1 MIDFKLPIDL
11 PALDLSSALPLLAL
25 IILAALILITLLAR
39 SIVRSRLIVIALI
52 VALVMG
58 GSSVIVGG
66 LQALTG
72 LLAVAGL
79 LVIVVLIL
87 IARQPV
93 LLDLTREMM
102 QDLRPDPK
110 SMPWPQVIDQPTRPQ
125 LPASSSAALPSTRR
139 MRSRR
144 LPKSMG
150 F

>member
-1 MIDFKLPIDL
+1 MIDFKLPVDL
-11 PALDLSSALPLLAL
+11 PHIDLSSALPLLTLVL
-25 IILAALILITLLAR
+25 IAALILITLLAR
-39 SIVRSRLIVIALI
+39 SIVRSKWIVIALI
-52 VALVMG
+52 VAIVMG

-79 LVIVVLIL
+79 LVIAGLAL

-93 LLDLTREMM
+93 LLDLTRAAV
-102 QDLRPDPK
+102 QGLRPDPK
-110 SMPWPQVIDQPTRPQ
+110 PTPWTHVIDQPAQPQ
-125 LPASSSAALPSTRR
+125 LPASSTELIPLTHRV
-139 MRSRR
+139 RSKR

>member
-1 MIDFKLPIDL
+1 MIDFKLPVDL
-11 PALDLSSALPLLAL
+11 PAVDLSSALPLLAL

-39 SIVRSRLIVIALI
+39 SIVRSKWIVIALI
-52 VALVMG
+52 IAIVMD

-79 LVIVVLIL
+79 LVIAGLVL

-102 QDLRPDPK
+102 HSRQHDSKPTV
-110 SMPWPQVIDQPTRPQ
+110 WPPVIDQPTWPQ
-125 LPASSSAALPSTRR
+125 LPASSIAALPSVRRTR
-139 MRSRR
+139 SKR

>member
-11 PALDLSSALPLLAL
+11 PSLDLSSALPLLAL
-25 IILAALILITLLAR
+25 IILAALILIALLAR
-39 SIVRSRLIVIALI
+39 SIVRSKLVVIALI

-79 LVIVVLIL
+79 IAMAVLVLM
-87 IARQPV
+87 ARQPV
-93 LLDLTREMM
+93 LVDLTREVIGH
-102 QDLRPDPK
+102 LRRESTPT
-110 SMPWPQVIDQPTRPQ
+110 PWPRVIDQPTQLQ
-125 LPASSSAALPSTRR
+125 LPASPAATTLPVRHL
-139 MRSRR
+139 RSRR

>member
-1 MIDFKLPIDL
+1 MIDFKLPVDL
-11 PALDLSSALPLLAL
+11 PAIDLSTALPLAAL
-25 IILAALILITLLAR
+25 VLLAALILTALLAC
-39 SIVRSRLIVIALI
+39 SIVRSKLVVIALI

-72 LLAVAGL
+72 LVAVAGL
-79 LVIVVLIL
+79 LVIACLVL

-102 QDLRPDPK
+102 RSRPHDSKPTV
-110 SMPWPQVIDQPTRPQ
+110 WPPVIDQPTWPQ
-125 LPASSSAALPSTRR
+125 LPPSRREALPT
-139 MRSRR
+139 MRHLRSKR
-144 LPKSMG
+144 LPRHLG

>member
-1 MIDFKLPIDL
+1 MIDFRLPVDL
-11 PALDLSSALPLLAL
+11 PSLDLTSALPLLAL
-25 IILAALILITLLAR
+25 IILAALILVTLLAR

-52 VALVMG
+52 VAIVMG

-79 LVIVVLIL
+79 LVIAVLVL

-93 LLDLTREMM
+93 LLDLTRTAV
-102 QDLRPDPK
+102 QGLRLDPK
-110 SMPWPQVIDQPTRPQ
+110 PMPWPHVIDQPTRPQ
-125 LPASSSAALPSTRR
+125 LPVASIDALSSVRRTR
-139 MRSRR
+139 SKR

>member
-1 MIDFKLPIDL
+1 MIDFKLPVDL
-11 PALDLSSALPLLAL
+11 TSMNLSSALPLLAL
-25 IILAALILITLLAR
+25 IIIAALILITVLAR
-39 SIVRSRLIVIALI
+39 SIVRSKWTVIALI

-79 LVIVVLIL
+79 LVIAVLIL
-87 IARQPV
+87 MARQPV
-93 LLDLTREMM
+93 LLDLTREVIGN
-102 QDLRPDPK
+102 LRRESTPIQ
-110 SMPWPQVIDQPTRPQ
+110 WPRVIDQPTQLQ
-125 LPASSSAALPSTRR
+125 LPASPATTTLPGRHL
-139 MRSRR
+139 RSGR

>member
-1 MIDFKLPIDL
+1 MIDFKLPVDL
-11 PALDLSSALPLLAL
+11 PNIDLSSALPLLAL
-25 IILAALILITLLAR
+25 IIIAMLILITLLAC
-39 SIVRSRLIVIALI
+39 SIVRSKWIVIVLI

-66 LQALTG
+66 LQVLTG

-79 LVIVVLIL
+79 LVIAALIL

-93 LLDLTREMM
+93 LLDLTREVIGN
-102 QDLRPDPK
+102 LRRESTP
-110 SMPWPQVIDQPTRPQ
+110 SQWPRVINQPTQLQ
-125 LPASSSAALPSTRR
+125 LPASHAATTLPVRHL
-139 MRSRR
+139 RSKR